1 MTPLTSRQVQSDI
14 YQFLKDSA
22 LSEMISGGVYRNGMR
37 PRGSKAED
45 AVVTFITGMIGETQ
59 TGVVAVNIF
68 VPDCDPYRNGIYV
81 EDSERTEEIEA
92 AAGKWVES
100 LTCARSNYKFRLNA
114 TIQTF
119 EESATHEHVVSVR
132 LGYEYWNK

>member
-14 YQFLKDSA
+14 YQFLRDSA
-22 LSEMISGGVYRNGMR
+22 LSEMISGEVYRNGMR

-68 VPDCDPYRNGIYV
+68 VPDCDPY
-81 EDSERTEEIEA
+81 
-92 AAGKWVES
+92 
-100 LTCARSNYKFRLNA
+100 TCARSNYKFRLNA

-119 EESATHEHVVSVR
+119 EESATHEHFVSVR